1 MIGFSVETKKKFNKI
16 IKVSQKYLRV
26 ALSGIVIIEAK
37 KDFLIRLIEGV
48 ACTPSKIKVKIVL
61 TLQLAS
67 YNFADL
73 K

>member
-1 MIGFSVETKKKFNKI
+1 MQIF
-16 IKVSQKYLRV
+16 KVLQKYSRV
-26 ALSGIVIIEAK
+26 ALSVIVKIEAK
-37 KDFLIRLIEGV
+37 EDFLIRLIEGV
-48 ACTPSKIKVKIVL
+48 ACTSVKIKVKIVL